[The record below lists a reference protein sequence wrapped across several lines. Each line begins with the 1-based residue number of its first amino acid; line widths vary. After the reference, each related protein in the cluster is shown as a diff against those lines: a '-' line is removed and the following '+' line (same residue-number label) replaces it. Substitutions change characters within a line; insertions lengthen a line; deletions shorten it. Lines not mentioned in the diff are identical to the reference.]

1 MGLSNLGIFHT
12 IIGIIAIVAA
22 LISFVKYAKINLAN
36 TSGKIYFYGTIIT
49 SLTALGLS
57 KQGGFNAGHLFS
69 LLILI
74 LVIIA
79 FFLYYKM
86 GQHNKARYFENF
98 LLSLS
103 FFLSM
108 VPTVNETLTRI
119 PIGNPLAKN
128 SGDPLIG
135 KTLLIFFIL
144 FLAGSVYQFIRQK
157 RSNKNLSGEVA
168 RGI

>member
-12 IIGIIAIVAA
+12 AIGIIAIVAA
-22 LISFVKYAKINLAN
+22 VISFLKHGKINLAEV
-36 TSGKIYFYGTIIT
+36 SGKIYFYGTVIA

-57 KQGGFNAGHLFS
+57 KHGGFNAGHLFS

-74 LVIIA
+74 LVVIA

-103 FFLSM
+103 FLLSM
-108 VPTVNETLTRI
+108 VPTV
-119 PIGNPLAKN
+119 
-128 SGDPLIG
+128 
-135 KTLLIFFIL
+135 
-144 FLAGSVYQFIRQK
+144 
-157 RSNKNLSGEVA
+157 
-168 RGI
+168 

>member
-12 IIGIIAIVAA
+12 VIGIIAIAAA
-22 LISFVKYAKINLAN
+22 LISFVKHGRINLAN
-36 TSGKIYFYGTIIT
+36 ASGKVYFYGTIIA

-108 VPTVNETLTRI
+108 VPTVNETLTRL
-119 PIGNPLAKN
+119 PLGKPLAKN

-135 KTLLIFFIL
+135 KTLLTIFIL
-144 FLAGSVYQFIRQK
+144 FLAGSIYQFIKQK
-157 RSNKNLSGEVA
+157 RSNENSSGN
-168 RGI
+168 ILIK

>member
-12 IIGIIAIVAA
+12 VIGIIAIAAA
-22 LISFVKYAKINLAN
+22 LISFVKHGRIHLAT
-36 TSGKIYFYGTIIT
+36 TSGKIYFYGTIIA

-98 LLSLS
+98 L
-103 FFLSM
+103 
-108 VPTVNETLTRI
+108 
-119 PIGNPLAKN
+119 
-128 SGDPLIG
+128 
-135 KTLLIFFIL
+135 
-144 FLAGSVYQFIRQK
+144 
-157 RSNKNLSGEVA
+157 
-168 RGI
+168 